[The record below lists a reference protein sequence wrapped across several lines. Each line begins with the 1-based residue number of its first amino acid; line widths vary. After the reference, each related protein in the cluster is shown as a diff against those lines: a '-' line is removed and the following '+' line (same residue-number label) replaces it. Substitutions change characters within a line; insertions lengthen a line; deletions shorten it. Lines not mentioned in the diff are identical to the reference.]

1 VVVVLKNGRKKSDDD
16 ENTEREKSAFETVAE
31 HEGAVEVG
39 LLLLRDS
46 NFFNRVIIRPIV
58 LVKRSFSP
66 LFFEGRGRG
75 KYDLCRVLI
84 NTHTHTLSNNNR
96 MRAFLC
102 GFALFAL
109 LATLSAVFS
118 SSSSSSFDLVS
129 KSATTTT
136 AGGGGRRLLSAG
148 GGECKPTKDWEKV
161 GGLIGY
167 FVGVLYLFLG
177 IAIVCDD
184 YFVASLE
191 AISEALGLSDDVAGA
206 TFMAAGSSAPEL
218 ASSLMSLVNAN
229 ASSSIGIGTIVGS
242 AIFNI
247 LIIIGITTIS
257 VGDTLI
263 LDWKPLVRDC
273 TFYGAAVVGIA
284 TTFSGGRVD
293 WWEGGIYVGLY
304 GLYILFMTY
313 NEFFM
318 RKVDLLWPERAKTL
332 MELNKSLQAEIE
344 ASQAETGEAPSDGGE
359 ERPSEEGATPNIS
372 AILAAKAAANVWR
385 KKTKT
390 YRDKIREETGK
401 DPDDRVGVSISSS
414 YISKSAIRKMRSDAL
429 LVEHVLKMREK
440 NGLSSTGDRSTNVAS
455 VLSIED
461 AREEEEL
468 SFALPENKKQI
479 PMYLLSMPWYCVF
492 ALCIPNCQKEKWKT
506 WYPMSFL
513 MSIVFIGFI
522 THFMVEWCTRIGC
535 ILKIP
540 PVVMGTTVLAAGTS
554 IPDAL
559 SSIAV
564 AKDGLANMAVA
575 NAVGSNVFD
584 IWLGLGLPWLCYLS
598 WQTPNYLIVTT
609 NELIPSTLILAGV
622 LFIYFG
628 SVAASGFTLS
638 PKIGWVYIGLYVL
651 YAIYNIVCV
660 WILDIYK
667 LE

>member
-1 VVVVLKNGRKKSDDD
+1 
-16 ENTEREKSAFETVAE
+16 
-31 HEGAVEVG
+31 
-39 LLLLRDS
+39 
-46 NFFNRVIIRPIV
+46 
-58 LVKRSFSP
+58 
-66 LFFEGRGRG
+66 
-75 KYDLCRVLI
+75 
-84 NTHTHTLSNNNR
+84 
-96 MRAFLC
+96 M
-102 GFALFAL
+102 
-109 LATLSAVFS
+109 ATLSAVFS
-118 SSSSSSFDLVS
+118 SSSSSTSSFDLAS
-129 KSATTTT
+129 NSA
-136 AGGGGRRLLSAG
+136 AEANPIGEGRRRLLSAG
-148 GGECKPTKDWEKV
+148 AGECKPTKDWEKV

-167 FVGVLYLFLG
+167 FVGVLYLFMG

-229 ASSSIGIGTIVGS
+229 ASSSIGVGTIVGS

-273 TFYGAAVVGIA
+273 TFYGAAVIGIA

-293 WWEGGIYVGLY
+293 WWEGGIYVCLY
-304 GLYILFMTY
+304 GLYILFMAY

-318 RKVDLLWPERAKTL
+318 HKMDLLWPERAKTL
-332 MELNKSLQAEIE
+332 MELNKSLQAEDE
-344 ASQAETGEAPSDGGE
+344 ASQVETGEAPSSDGGDGK
-359 ERPSEEGATPNIS
+359 RSSEEGATPNLS
-372 AILAAKAAANVWR
+372 AILAAKAAANIWR
-385 KKTKT
+385 QKTKT
-390 YRDKIREETGK
+390 YREKILEETGK

-429 LVEHVLKMREK
+429 VVEHVLKMRER
-440 NGLSSTGDRSTNVAS
+440 NGLSSTGERSTNVTS

-468 SFALPENKKQI
+468 SFALPENKKDI

-492 ALCIPNCQKEKWKT
+492 ALCIPNCQKEKWKS
-506 WYPMSFL
+506 WYTLSFL
-513 MSIVFIGFI
+513 MSIVFIGLI

-598 WQTPNYLIVTT
+598 WQTPNYLTVTT

-622 LFIYFG
+622 LLVYFG

-638 PKIGWVYIGLYVL
+638 PKIGWLYIALYVL
-651 YAIYNIVCV
+651 YAVYNIVCV
-660 WILDIYK
+660 WILDIYN